1 MITVITKDSIGIY
14 KPTDTELVPEIHGN
28 GRFKVF
34 RDVDE
39 KLNLIDVVYET
50 TGTIQFGLKKSNV
63 IWEFKMTKQ
72 IKDQ

>member
-39 KLNLIDVVYET
+39 KLSLIDVVYDA
-50 TGTIQFGLKKSNV
+50 TGIIHFGIEKSNV